1 MPNYNY
7 NNRNIVLHELIGL
20 KVEVARSRDKSRK
33 GIKGIVVNETKNT
46 LVIDTP
52 SGRRVVPK
60 LASTFK
66 FVYGKSRFIVDGRE
80 INFRPHERLEKSYRF
95 YKRRRM

>member
-1 MPNYNY
+1 MPNYN
-7 NNRNIVLHELIGL
+7 NKNIVLHELIGL
-20 KVEVARSRDKSRK
+20 RVEITKSQDNSRK
-33 GIKGIVVNETKNT
+33 GIKGTVIDETKNT

-52 SGRRVVPK
+52 SGKRVVPK
-60 LASTFK
+60 MASTFK
-66 FVYGKSRFIVDGRE
+66 FVHGRSRFIVEGRE

>member
-1 MPNYNY
+1 MPNY

-20 KVEVARSRDKSRK
+20 RVEVTKSQDKSRK
-33 GIKGIVVNETKNT
+33 GIKGIVIDETKNT
-46 LVIDTP
+46 LAIDTP

-66 FVYGKSRFIVDGRE
+66 FVYGKSRFIVEGRE
-80 INFRPHERLEKSYRF
+80 INFRPYERLEKSYRF
-95 YKRRRM
+95 YKRRHM

>member
-1 MPNYNY
+1 MPNYN
-7 NNRNIVLHELIGL
+7 NKSIVLHELIGL
-20 KVEVARSRDKSRK
+20 RVEITKSQDKSRK
-33 GIKGIVVNETKNT
+33 GIKGIVIDETKNT
-46 LVIDTP
+46 LVINTP
-52 SGRRVVPK
+52 SGKRVVPK

-66 FVYGKSRFIVDGRE
+66 FVYGKGRFIVEGRE

>member
-1 MPNYNY
+1 MPNY

-20 KVEVARSRDKSRK
+20 KVEVTRSRDKSRK
-33 GIKGIVVNETKNT
+33 GIKGMVIDETKNT
-46 LVIDTP
+46 LVVATP
-52 SGRRVVPK
+52 SGRKIVPK

-66 FVYGKSRFIVDGRE
+66 FVYGKSKFIVEGKE
-80 INFRPHERLEKSYRF
+80 INFRPHERLEKSFRF